1 MDDVTNDGA
10 PELQESSAEKA
21 FDMFT
26 TEPDATGDS
35 TPVADPVVQDDAAAT
50 DPAAAVADPAEPQ
63 ALTEEQLASDPRYQE
78 LSAFQDSMK
87 PVMEQFGVPDAK
99 ELTAQLSDS
108 QVLYDIMSGK
118 GTPSALLDVM
128 ATNVGW
134 NDQQKS
140 AVAQDLIGW
149 LNKNGYLKEGAAPRG
164 GEKDAKFN
172 DPLSKDVADLKKQLA
187 DRDAAVQQER
197 VQAHQVEVF
206 QKVEAKVAEFCN
218 GKGLESKEDVAYYL
232 SQIASLVNGNKAVIG
247 RIEKGNFVDVQ
258 QLFAK
263 VHNAEVARLTRH
275 TAAQTKAQGNKAKNP
290 RIPAGGAPPAPAAQ
304 AKRSLKNS
312 DDRIAAATAAWNQS

>member
-1 MDDVTNDGA
+1 MPDDVTNDGA
-10 PELQESSAEKA
+10 PEVQESSAEKA
-21 FDMFT
+21 FEMFT
-26 TEPDATGDS
+26 GTEADATGDS
-35 TPVADPVVQDDAAAT
+35 SAGADPVVQDDAAQA
-50 DPAAAVADPAEPQ
+50 DPAVVADAAEPQ

-78 LSAFQDSMK
+78 LAGFQDAMK

-128 ATNVGW
+128 ASNVGW

-140 AVAQDLIGW
+140 AIAQDLIGW
-149 LNKNGYLKEGAAPRG
+149 LNKNGYLKEGAAPKA
-164 GEKDAKFN
+164 GEAKFN
-172 DPLSKDVADLKKQLA
+172 DPLTERFAKLEKTLA
-187 DRDAAVQQER
+187 DRDQSAQQER
-197 VQAHQVEVF
+197 VQAHQAEVF
-206 QKVEAKVAEFCN
+206 QRVESKVAEFCKS
-218 GKGLESKEDVAYYL
+218 KGLDSKEDVGYYL

-275 TAAQTKAQGNKAKNP
+275 TEAQTKAQGNKAKNP

-304 AKRSLKNS
+304 AKRSLKTS
-312 DDRIAAATAAWNQS
+312 DQRIAAATDAWNQS